1 MIKGIVQTG
10 KYTIVSGG
18 SPGNPYISPGS
29 QGAGIVRWNANMNH
43 FEVNDGVCWKELTG
57 QFASVGLT
65 HEAED
70 LLDWARQKRAEE
82 QELKALAATHPAVK
96 AALEAV
102 EKAQEQLQIIRDLS
116 IDHEPS

>member
-18 SPGNPYISPGS
+18 SPSNPYISPGS
-29 QGAGIVRWNANMNH
+29 QGAGMVRWNTNMNQL
-43 FEVNDGVCWKELTG
+43 EVNDGVSWREITE
-57 QFASVGLT
+57 QFTSVGLT
-65 HEAED
+65 PEAES

-82 QELKALAATHPAVK
+82 QEIKALAATHPAVK
-96 AALEAV
+96 AALAAV